1 MDFRLKVFVS
11 VARHLSFTR
20 AAKELQISQPA
31 ITKHIQEL
39 ENMYGVQLFRRT
51 GIRIALTHHGAIL
64 LKHAKEILEK
74 YRVLENEMLL
84 LSGKFDGELRIGAE
98 SSLAQG
104 IAACLLAD
112 FMYRFPDVK
121 VSFISGTAWQ
131 IADDLEAG
139 KLDMAFVTGELRRE
153 SLSYS
158 VFAKEKLL
166 MVTPA
171 QNTSLPEVIT
181 TEDVVKLPVVLS
193 NETLHEFES
202 LIYGPPAEVG
212 LAFSDLNVK
221 LRMETSA
228 EVKSFLTN
236 YTQCCAMIPEFSV
249 LKELERGE
257 LKSIKVKGIEVYREL
272 SIAMPVY
279 NGKDNA
285 HIRAKSFASF
295 VANRLKCL

>member
-39 ENMYGVQLFRRT
+39 ENMYGVQLFRRI
-51 GIRIALTHHGAIL
+51 GIRIALTHHGSIL
-64 LKHAKEILEK
+64 LRHAKEILER

-98 SSLAQG
+98 SLLAQG
-104 IAACLLAD
+104 ITAHILAD
-112 FMYRFPDVK
+112 FMCRFPDVK
-121 VSFISGTAWQ
+121 VSFISGTACE
-131 IADDLEAG
+131 IADALEAE
-139 KLDMAFVTGELRRE
+139 KLDLAFVTSELRRE
-153 SLSYS
+153 NLSYS

-166 MVTPA
+166 MITSA
-171 QNTSLPEVIT
+171 QNTYLPEFIT
-181 TEDVVKLPVVLS
+181 AEDLLKLPVVLCK
-193 NETLHEFES
+193 ETLHEFES
-202 LIYGPPAEVG
+202 LISGPLADAK

-236 YTQCCAMIPEFSV
+236 YAQCCAMIPEFSV
-249 LKELERGE
+249 LKELESGE
-257 LKSIKVKGIEVYREL
+257 LKSINVKDMEVYREL
-272 SIAMPVY
+272 SIATPMY
-279 NGKDNA
+279 NGKGNSYT
-285 HIRAKSFASF
+285 RAKSFASF